1 LKKLHDLTEVYKEAK
16 QKERLAKN
24 RALLARSKI
33 AKRDAEEDVEF
44 WNNKAT
50 MLWTMINSPVIA

>member
-1 LKKLHDLTEVYKEAK
+1 MQNHDLTEAYEAAK
-16 QKERLAKN
+16 QNERLAKN

-33 AKRDAEEDVEF
+33 AKRDADEDVEF

-50 MLWTMINSPVIA
+50 MLWTMINSPAMA